1 MSRLDV
7 VESEGIHSALG
18 LSLTYR
24 GSLPPQ
30 LGLTIDGYVERVPL
44 VMGKRAGHI
53 PTCDHHVPLDVS
65 YESYLYHRRRFC
77 ELDCST

>member
-1 MSRLDV
+1 MDEQVLAAGKDPIDIRP
-7 VESEGIHSALG
+7 E
-18 LSLTYR
+18 R
-24 GSLPPQ
+24 PLPA
-30 LGLTIDGYVERVPL
+30 
-44 VMGKRAGHI
+44 MGKRAGHI